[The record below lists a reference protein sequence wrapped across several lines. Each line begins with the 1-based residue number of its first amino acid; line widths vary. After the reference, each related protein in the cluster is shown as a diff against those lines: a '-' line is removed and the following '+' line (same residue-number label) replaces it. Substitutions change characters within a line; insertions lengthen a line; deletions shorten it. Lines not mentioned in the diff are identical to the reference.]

1 MPRILPGMTTSKRRP
16 VRKSIGTRLR
26 VVPADGT
33 AAADGSFIHDADAT
47 RLRVLQHL
55 RDRASVS
62 VEAQDGSVLTATPS
76 LAESADDDPEQAD
89 WDVARVS
96 FSTFVFDP
104 EHTMRRQAFTLAPVE
119 EVPDW
124 DTPSV
129 SNILWGFYLRGELNP
144 TLIEWLVPLEDNA
157 DEEPTS

>member
-1 MPRILPGMTTSKRRP
+1 MPRILPGMTTRKRP
-16 VRKSIGTRLR
+16 VGKPIGTRLK
-26 VVPADGT
+26 VIPADGS
-33 AAADGSFIHDADAT
+33 ADDGRFVHGADAT

-55 RDRASVS
+55 RDRGIVS

-104 EHTMRRQAFTLAPVE
+104 EHTMRRQDFALAPVE

-124 DTPSV
+124 DMPSV
-129 SNILWGFYLRGELNP
+129 SRILWGFYLRGELDP
-144 TLIEWLVPLEDNA
+144 HLIEWLVPVEHDA
-157 DEEPTS
+157 EEPSA